1 MTTTQSLQDRP
12 DSDSAGIWS
21 KAAMIVPLVV
31 FFALGMLIDTSPIRD
46 GETVNA
52 AAYLTLVAC
61 RVLLMSVA
69 VIVFGRAIW
78 NQFPLLPDWRGV
90 GFGLLGAAVWIG
102 LCSLEIERT
111 LLGSVGLADWLP
123 ARESVNPFD
132 AYAGGRLALFLALRF
147 GLLVICVPVAEEL
160 FLRGF
165 LMRAV
170 EVEDWT
176 NLPLTKIGSTGLAM
190 GTVYGVATHPG
201 ELVAALIWFSM
212 ITWLMVWSGKF
223 WNCVVAHAVTNLILG
238 LYVCWFAQ
246 WHLW

>member
-1 MTTTQSLQDRP
+1 MQNRRA
-12 DSDSAGIWS
+12 SDSSGTWA
-21 KAAMIVPLVV
+21 KAAMIVPLLV
-31 FFALGMLIDTSPIRD
+31 FFALGMVIDTTPTRD

-52 AAYLTLVAC
+52 PAYLVLVAA
-61 RVLLMSVA
+61 RVMLMSAA

-78 NQFPLLPDWRGV
+78 NQFPLWLDWRGV
-90 GFGLLGAAVWIG
+90 GFGLLGAAIWIG
-102 LCSLEIERT
+102 LCSLELERT
-111 LLGSVGLADWLP
+111 LLAAVGLSEWLP
-123 ARESVNPFD
+123 ARESVNPFA
-132 AYAGGRLALFLALRF
+132 AYDGGRLVLFLVLRF
-147 GLLVICVPVAEEL
+147 SLLVICVPVAEEL

-201 ELVAALIWFSM
+201 ELVAAMIWFSM
-212 ITWLMVWSGKF
+212 ITWLMVRSGKF

-238 LYVCWFAQ
+238 LYVCWYAQ
-246 WHLW
+246 WQLW